1 MASRKLTQLPTAT
14 EVTTSDKIY
23 IVDVSD
29 TTESPQG
36 TSKQALI
43 SELPSSGIT
52 SLTSTDGSIDI
63 DLTDPDAPDL
73 SIPNGTFTPVASD
86 VTGSVSITEG
96 VYSRSGQVV
105 TMSFQFDGEAA
116 AGTADI
122 VFDFTLPVAATFTSG
137 RQLFG
142 SNSSNPNLALMI
154 FQSNG
159 DKGNVQI
166 STQDVDQTIQTVS
179 VTIQYFVP

>member
-1 MASRKLTQLPTAT
+1 MASRKLTALPTAT

-52 SLTSTDGSIDI
+52 TITSTDGSISI
-63 DLTDPDAPDL
+63 DNTDPSAPNL
-73 SIPNGTFTPVASD
+73 SIPSGTFPPVASD
-86 VTGSVSITEG
+86 VTGSVTITG
-96 VYSRSGQVV
+96 GFYSKVGKVV
-105 TMSFQFDGEAA
+105 TMSFQFEGEAA

-122 VFDFTLPVAATFTSG
+122 VFDFTLPVAATFTNG

-142 SNSSNPNLALMI
+142 SNSANPDLASMI

-159 DKGNVQI
+159 DKGNIQI
-166 STQDVDQTIQTVS
+166 ETQDVDLTVQNIT
-179 VTIQYFVP
+179 VTIQYLIP